1 MASVLSEEQFR
12 CSICL
17 DIFKNPVSTPCG
29 HNFCKRCI
37 KRYWDSRHKSQC
49 PLCKQT
55 FKTRPELTT
64 NINLKDITE
73 TFKSSLK
80 EKVTYKPAPLKRQNP
95 RLSKS
100 LSSSDEV
107 FCDTCAGNNIRAVKS
122 CLVCRASYCEVHLV
136 PHLRDQ
142 ALITHTLTDPGTF
155 TTSHVCQKHNML
167 LEMFCKKDQVLVCAK
182 CIDRD
187 HKHHEII
194 TIEKETRRIKAEMR
208 KAEAEFQ
215 QMIQDRLR
223 KTEQI
228 KDAVELSKTVKENNI
243 KTTVEVYTEVI
254 SATERHQAALIEE
267 IEQKQE
273 AAEKKAEDLLK
284 ELSSEINELQ
294 RRRND
299 LLHLELSDDPIDLFQ
314 SYPSLSPPLST
325 RDWSK
330 VTIQS
335 NNSMG
340 SVRRVFTKLV
350 DVCRE
355 LEKKLSAEEVSKM
368 TQYADDVTLDPLTA
382 AAWLVLSPDGK
393 KVSLGFHPRKTAT
406 ADEPRRFDSCVSV
419 LGKQS
424 FTTGRHYWVVQ
435 VGDKTDWD
443 LGVAKESINRKGVI
457 TVRPDCGYWA
467 ICRRKGGNLNACT
480 GPSIPLHLSEIPQ
493 KVGIF
498 LDYEEGMV
506 SFYNAEAKT
515 HIYTYSGLIFME
527 PLYAYLNPCLHD
539 NGRNI
544 APLNIC
550 PVEVEVPEEAAR
562 M

>member
-37 KRYWDSRHKSQC
+37 KRYWDSRHKPQC

-55 FKTRPELTT
+55 FKIRPELTT

-73 TFKSSLK
+73 IFKSSLK
-80 EKVTYKPAPLKRQNP
+80 ETVTCKPAPPKRHSH

-100 LSSSDEV
+100 LSRSDDV
-107 FCDTCAGNNIRAVKS
+107 VCDMCCGNNIRAVKS

-142 ALITHTLTDPGTF
+142 VLITHTLTDPGTF
-155 TTSHVCQKHNML
+155 TTSHLCQKHNML
-167 LEMFCKKDQVLVCAK
+167 FEMFCKKDQVLVCAK

-187 HKHHEII
+187 HKHHEFI

-208 KAEAEFQ
+208 KVEAEFQ
-215 QMIQDRLR
+215 EMIQDRVR
-223 KTEQI
+223 KMEQI
-228 KDAVELSKTVKENNI
+228 KNAVELSKTIKENDI
-243 KTTVEVYTEVI
+243 KTTVEVYTLVI
-254 SATERHQAALIEE
+254 SAIERHQAALIEE
-267 IEQKQE
+267 IEEKQE
-273 AAEKKAEDLLK
+273 AAEKKAEELLK

-294 RRRND
+294 RRCTE
-299 LLHLELSDDPIDLFQ
+299 LLHLELSDDPFDLFQ
-314 SYPSLSPPLST
+314 NYPSLGSPPST

-330 VTIQS
+330 VTTQS
-335 NNSMG
+335 DNSIS
-340 SVRRVFTKLV
+340 SVRRAFTKLV
-350 DVCRE
+350 DVCQE

-368 TQYADDVTLDPLTA
+368 TQYAVDVTLDPLTA

-393 KVSLGFHPRKTAT
+393 KVSLGFHSRKPTT
-406 ADEPRRFDSCVSV
+406 PDEPRRFDSCVSV

-480 GPSIPLHLSEIPQ
+480 GPSIPLHLSGIPQ
-493 KVGIF
+493 KVAIF
-498 LDYEEGMV
+498 LDYEEGTV

-515 HIYTYSGLIFME
+515 HIYTYSGLIFTE

-539 NGRNI
+539 NGRNV

-550 PVEVEVPEEAAR
+550 PVEVAFTEEAAVI
-562 M
+562 